1 MTARTKLTIQRKKE
15 RFLAGLMETCSITRS
30 AKAANIT
37 RMLAYDWRDA
47 DPEFR
52 LAWEKALEKGSDV
65 LEDEATR
72 RAHQGVQRT
81 IYYQGVKIGV
91 EREYSDTLMCLLL
104 KGRRGQKFRERV
116 TQELSGPNGGPIE
129 TVPVDPIAAS
139 QAYQKTLKGE

>member
-104 KGRRGQKFRERV
+104 KAHKPDRFKDRQD
-116 TQELSGPNGGPIE
+116 LNINGKL
-129 TVPVDPIAAS
+129 DIAAAI
-139 QAYQKTLKGE
+139 QTGLGRIKRKGEDEKP